1 MTDLNAEE
9 NQNRIKTLKGKVR
22 EKLKNAKVM
31 LTFFFPVFKFTL
43 NATCIKLTFHCYQ
56 KKKKKTKF
64 SLNIAP

>member
-31 LTFFFPVFKFTL
+31 LTFFFPVFKFTV
-43 NATCIKLTFHCYQ
+43 
-56 KKKKKTKF
+56 
-64 SLNIAP
+64 